1 MIWESYCI
9 NLLSKA
15 TQANFWPLIKIVLSI
30 AAFSAML
37 SVVLGAFAAHGLK
50 SKLSETL
57 LNTFQTGVQY
67 QMYHSLAL
75 ILLVILYRQ
84 MPQSLLIYSAG
95 FMFAGIILFSGSLYM
110 LALTQIKWFG
120 PVTPLGGACFIIGW
134 VLLIAA
140 TLKGVN

>member
-1 MIWESYCI
+1 MKI
-9 NLLSKA
+9 LLS
-15 TQANFWPLIKIVLSI
+15 L
-30 AAFSAML
+30 AACSAMI

-140 TLKGVN
+140 TLKGVS

>member
-1 MIWESYCI
+1 MKI
-9 NLLSKA
+9 LLI
-15 TQANFWPLIKIVLSI
+15 F
-30 AAFSAML
+30 AAFSAMF

-67 QMYHSLAL
+67 QMYHSLAV

-84 MPQSLLIYSAG
+84 MPQSLLLYSSG
-95 FMFAGIILFSGSLYM
+95 FMLAGIILFSGSLYM

-120 PVTPLGGACFIIGW
+120 PVTPIGGICFIVGW
-134 VLLIAA
+134 ALLIAA
-140 TLKGVN
+140 ALKEAH

>member
-1 MIWESYCI
+1 MSCFLMKI
-9 NLLSKA
+9 LLI
-15 TQANFWPLIKIVLSI
+15 F
-30 AAFSAML
+30 AAFSAMF

-67 QMYHSLAL
+67 QMYHSLAV

-84 MPQSLLIYSAG
+84 MPQSLLLYSSG
-95 FMFAGIILFSGSLYM
+95 FMLAGIILFSGSLYM

-120 PVTPLGGACFIIGW
+120 PVTPIGGICFIVGW
-134 VLLIAA
+134 ALLIAA
-140 TLKGVN
+140 ALKEAH

>member
-1 MIWESYCI
+1 M
-9 NLLSKA
+9 
-15 TQANFWPLIKIVLSI
+15 KILLSI

-50 SKLSETL
+50 SKLSENL

-84 MPQSLLIYSAG
+84 MPQALLVYSAS

-120 PVTPLGGACFIIGW
+120 PVTPLGGVCFIIGW
-134 VLLIAA
+134 ALLIIA
-140 TLKGVN
+140 TLKGAN

>member
-1 MIWESYCI
+1 
-9 NLLSKA
+9 
-15 TQANFWPLIKIVLSI
+15 LIKIVLGC

-67 QMYHSLAL
+67 QMYHSLGL

-84 MPQSLLIYSAG
+84 MPQSLLLYSAG

-120 PVTPLGGACFIIGW
+120 PITPLGGVCFIVAW
-134 VLLIAA
+134 ALLIAA
-140 TLKGVN
+140 ALKGAN

>member
-1 MIWESYCI
+1 MKI
-9 NLLSKA
+9 LLS
-15 TQANFWPLIKIVLSI
+15 L
-30 AAFSAML
+30 AACSAMM

-57 LNTFQTGVQY
+57 LITFQTGVQY

-75 ILLVILYRQ
+75 ILLAILYRQ
-84 MPQSLLIYSAG
+84 MPQSLLLYSAG

-120 PVTPLGGACFIIGW
+120 PITPIGGVCFIVGW
-134 VLLIAA
+134 ALLAA
-140 TLKGVN
+140 AALKGAS

>member
-1 MIWESYCI
+1 M
-9 NLLSKA
+9 
-15 TQANFWPLIKIVLSI
+15 IKIILSS

-50 SKLSETL
+50 SKLTETL

-75 ILLVILYRQ
+75 ILLVVLYRQ
-84 MPQSLLIYSAG
+84 MPQSLLLYSAG

-120 PVTPLGGACFIIGW
+120 PITPLGGVCFIIGW
-134 VLLIAA
+134 ALLIAA
-140 TLKGVN
+140 ALKGAN

>member
-1 MIWESYCI
+1 M
-9 NLLSKA
+9 
-15 TQANFWPLIKIVLSI
+15 IKIVLSC

-37 SVVLGAFAAHGLK
+37 SVMLGAFAAHGLK
-50 SKLSETL
+50 NRLSEPL

-84 MPQSLLIYSAG
+84 MPQSLLLYSAG

-120 PVTPLGGACFIIGW
+120 PVTPIGGVCFIVGW
-134 VLLIAA
+134 ALLVAVA
-140 TLKGVN
+140 LKGAS

>member
-1 MIWESYCI
+1 MKI
-9 NLLSKA
+9 LLI
-15 TQANFWPLIKIVLSI
+15 F
-30 AAFSAML
+30 AAFSAMF

-67 QMYHSLAL
+67 QMYHSLAV

-84 MPQSLLIYSAG
+84 MPQSLLLYSSG
-95 FMFAGIILFSGSLYM
+95 FMLAGIILFSGSLYM

-120 PVTPLGGACFIIGW
+120 PVTPLGGICFIVGW
-134 VLLIAA
+134 ALLIAA
-140 TLKGVN
+140 ALKEAH